1 MVKRNIMRGSLRS
14 IKGRFN
20 NTGSM
25 KELNT
30 NSSDSRFTPT
40 LSFKISVSLV
50 KFSSYIPY
58 SAYAFSHLPLERK
71 CRTHFAR
78 HFSLK
83 NKKLKTNISDLQ
95 FPIHNSQIGS
105 MLKAQCSK
113 LSLHTITHSSE
124 KISTN
129 ILLTIN

>member
-1 MVKRNIMRGSLRS
+1 MVKKNIMRGSGICKTLKIAGS
-14 IKGRFN
+14 IK
-20 NTGSM
+20 
-25 KELNT
+25 KPKT

-58 SAYAFSHLPLERK
+58 STYAFSHLPLERK

-78 HFSLK
+78 HFSQK

-105 MLKAQCSK
+105 MLMAQCSK
-113 LSLHTITHSSE
+113 LSLHTITHSSAN
-124 KISTN
+124 IFTN

>member
-1 MVKRNIMRGSLRS
+1 MVKRNIMRVSLRS
-14 IKGRFN
+14 MKGRFN

-71 CRTHFAR
+71 CRTS
-78 HFSLK
+78 HFSQK

-95 FPIHNSQIGS
+95 FPIPNSQIGS
-105 MLKAQCSK
+105 MLMAQCSK
-113 LSLHTITHSSE
+113 LSLHTITHSSVN
-124 KISTN
+124 IFTN

>member
-1 MVKRNIMRGSLRS
+1 MRCM
-14 IKGRFN
+14 KGRFN

-78 HFSLK
+78 HFSQK
-83 NKKLKTNISDLQ
+83 NKKLKTNISDSR
-95 FPIHNSQIGS
+95 FTIHHSPFSS
-105 MLKAQCSK
+105 MLKAQRST
-113 LSLHTITHSSE
+113 LSLHTHTHTHNYALFR
-124 KISTN
+124 KN
-129 ILLTIN
+129 IYEQFINNKLKPP